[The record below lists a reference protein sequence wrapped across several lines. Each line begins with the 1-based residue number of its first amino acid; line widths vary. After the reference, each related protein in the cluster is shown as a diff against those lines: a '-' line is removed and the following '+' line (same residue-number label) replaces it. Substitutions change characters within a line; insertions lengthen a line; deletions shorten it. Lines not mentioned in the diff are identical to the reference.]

1 MLLFLLLTV
10 ISTIMAIII
19 ALRLIV
25 IATID
30 KDTATTNNL
39 ITLDI
44 GTMVYLDGFQD
55 WDIKVS
61 TSLDMEVN
69 LETQPFF

>member
-1 MLLFLLLTV
+1 
-10 ISTIMAIII
+10 MAIII

-30 KDTATTNNL
+30 KDTVTTNNP

-44 GTMVYLDGFQD
+44 GTMVYLDGFQGNFVPSKITQGRAY
-55 WDIKVS
+55 DIARDR
-61 TSLDMEVN
+61 TRAL
-69 LETQPFF
+69 